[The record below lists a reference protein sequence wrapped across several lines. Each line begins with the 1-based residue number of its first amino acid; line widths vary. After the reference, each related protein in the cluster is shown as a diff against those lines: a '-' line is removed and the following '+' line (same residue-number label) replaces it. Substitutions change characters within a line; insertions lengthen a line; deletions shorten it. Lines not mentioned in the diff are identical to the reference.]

1 MEKKI
6 LLLNAAVDMI
16 STVRDDLEKPVTH
29 HLVLLVS
36 FIKFYSDTK
45 KQILLTQIGG
55 MKRKCDASLM
65 W

>member
-6 LLLNAAVDMI
+6 LLLNVAVDMI

-36 FIKFYSDTK
+36 YFKFYSDTK
-45 KQILLTQIGG
+45 KQISLTQIGG